1 VRVNIL
7 SYNIKKWLED
17 TSFQITKIFDSA
29 KQSNKLFVV
38 FVFLFYLFQFIICRQ
53 MNLTSTASSVSLLS
67 FTGVS
72 SS

>member
-38 FVFLFYLFQFIICRQ
+38 FVFFILFISIYN
-53 MNLTSTASSVSLLS
+53 MSSNESDIN
-67 FTGVS
+67 G
-72 SS
+72 

>member
-38 FVFLFYLFQFIICRQ
+38 FVFFILIYI
-53 MNLTSTASSVSLLS
+53 MSSDDESDIN
-67 FTGVS
+67 G
-72 SS
+72 

>member
-7 SYNIKKWLED
+7 SYNINKWLED

-38 FVFLFYLFQFIICRQ
+38 FVFFILFISIYN
-53 MNLTSTASSVSLLS
+53 MSSNESDIN
-67 FTGVS
+67 G
-72 SS
+72 

>member
-38 FVFLFYLFQFIICRQ
+38 FVFFILIYI
-53 MNLTSTASSVSLLS
+53 MSSDDESDIND
-67 FTGVS
+67 
-72 SS
+72 

>member
-38 FVFLFYLFQFIICRQ
+38 FVFCIFYF
-53 MNLTSTASSVSLLS
+53 NLYYVVDESDIN
-67 FTGVS
+67 G
-72 SS
+72 